1 MEQEDNPAQRHQAQQ
16 LCAASCGQSR
26 INSLRRRNES
36 CHKRAL
42 SFCGC
47 ELAYGSRR
55 IRPENGLSWS
65 CSLQR
70 AARSR
75 CPVFAKQS
83 ILIPVVSPPS
93 APGPI
98 APPPKLQL
106 SRQPDGVIG
115 RYPHGAFRLK
125 GTRAPMPSRADYS
138 GESSLHAC
146 LRMLALAALPHHSGH
161 NLLVMSRTFQLFMSH
176 TSITASFTGPLDW
189 RVAS

>member
-1 MEQEDNPAQRHQAQQ
+1 MEQEDNPAQRHQAQR

-42 SFCGC
+42 SSCGC
-47 ELAYGSRR
+47 ELACGSRR

-83 ILIPVVSPPS
+83 ILIPAVQPPPPS

-98 APPPKLQL
+98 PPTPNIASFSPAGWCNWTL
-106 SRQPDGVIG
+106 STRSIPPE
-115 RYPHGAFRLK
+115 RY
-125 GTRAPMPSRADYS
+125 
-138 GESSLHAC
+138 AC
-146 LRMLALAALPHHSGH
+146 TMTEGKLAALPH
-161 NLLVMSRTFQLFMSH
+161 LPYYEEF
-176 TSITASFTGPLDW
+176 PW
-189 RVAS
+189 